1 MHVDQ
6 FQIVHNRQ
14 AFEAALRKHIGQE
27 YVIVGEPQQIQGA
40 PPGHTNG
47 MWVIR
52 KQDRIRQ
59 DRQDDPNNPYPEI
72 ETLATHFMIGE
83 RVYQAPSVA
92 DVVGNR
98 VLSAATSLSKFFEK
112 AASLPSFSP
121 TTGHS
126 YLPQT
131 AKPPTGTASATGSPA
146 RSREGS
152 IAPGLD
158 TQSLRSGSLVPESQ
172 DGGKTAITNVQD
184 ARMLAQSLQMAI
196 QFGDE
201 YMDEN
206 PLLGEPGSF
215 KFTSSTAAVKKRK
228 ADEEAATLAAA
239 KAKEQKEVVS
249 RPLSPKPEKA
259 PSPPAIFTDAR
270 SGQPAAE
277 RQKKDEKKKRKKSRP
292 NVQTPTTPA
301 SATNTQAPLPAG

>member
-1 MHVDQ
+1 
-6 FQIVHNRQ
+6 
-14 AFEAALRKHIGQE
+14 
-27 YVIVGEPQQIQGA
+27 
-40 PPGHTNG
+40 
-47 MWVIR
+47 
-52 KQDRIRQ
+52 
-59 DRQDDPNNPYPEI
+59 
-72 ETLATHFMIGE
+72 MIGE

-215 KFTSSTAAVKKRK
+215 KFTSSTALSRSARWTRKQQHLQQPRRKSKRRWSLGLLVRSQRRRLHRQLSSRMPGQANQQRSDRRRMRRRSVRR
-228 ADEEAATLAAA
+228 ADRMCRL
-239 KAKEQKEVVS
+239 
-249 RPLSPKPEKA
+249 
-259 PSPPAIFTDAR
+259 
-270 SGQPAAE
+270 
-277 RQKKDEKKKRKKSRP
+277 RQRQLR
-292 NVQTPTTPA
+292 
-301 SATNTQAPLPAG
+301 LPIPRRRCLRADQ